1 MAKNKKYSFVEDD
14 TKCKQASYTIILL
27 DIMRYTLS
35 DLASV
40 RKVVEN
46 QR

>member
-1 MAKNKKYSFVEDD
+1 MAKNNTVSLKMKPSVNKLGTPSF
-14 TKCKQASYTIILL
+14 LL
-27 DIMRYTLS
+27 NIMRCTLI